1 MKMKHSPAASYSPLA
16 WFFLFT
22 LLLFSFSCQ
31 KNTDGE
37 VTPENP
43 TTNLSA
49 LIRAVDASLI
59 PEIREQGVLV
69 RNSAGQ
75 EEDMLTAL
83 QKNGV
88 NTIRLRLWH
97 TPASSYASLAAVKTL
112 AAEARTK
119 DIKVWLTVHYSDTW
133 ADPGQ
138 QTKPAAWKNLNYAT
152 LRDSLYAYTRLITRE
167 IQPDIIQIG
176 NEINRGLLW
185 PEGHANQPAQMQ
197 GLLKAGIQA
206 VREQFPATK
215 IMLHFAG
222 HDGAQS
228 FFTGLQELD
237 VDYYGLSY
245 YPIWHGKN
253 LTGLQANV
261 SRLFQQFKKPVL
273 LAEIAYPFTFGYND
287 WTNNIIGD
295 NTQILDAYPATP
307 EGQQAYLRFIH
318 QWAKTSEALSGY
330 AYWGGEWVAYRGNQ
344 ATDGSPW
351 ENQALW
357 DFNLQALPALRVFG
371 E

>member
-1 MKMKHSPAASYSPLA
+1 MKYPLTGYPLSVVSL
-16 WFFLFT
+16 FLLG
-22 LLLFSFSCQ
+22 LLYLGASCQ
-31 KNTDGE
+31 KDNNGDPS
-37 VTPENP
+37 PENP
-43 TTNLSA
+43 TTNPSV

-69 RNSAGQ
+69 RNSEGQ
-75 EEDMLTAL
+75 EEDMLSAL

-97 TPASSYASLAAVKTL
+97 TPASSYASLASVKKL
-112 AAEARTK
+112 AAEAHAK
-119 DIKVWLTVHYSDTW
+119 GINVWLTVHYSDTW
-133 ADPGQ
+133 ADPGH
-138 QTKPAAWKNLNYAT
+138 QTKPAAWKNLSYPI

-176 NEINRGLLW
+176 NEINQGLLW
-185 PEGHANQPAQMQ
+185 PEGRSNQPTQMQ
-197 GLLKAGIQA
+197 GLLQAGIQA
-206 VREQFPATK
+206 VREQSPTTK

-222 HDGAQS
+222 HDGAQT
-228 FFTGLQELD
+228 FFTSLQGLA

-261 SRLFQQFKKPVL
+261 SRLFQQFKKPIF
-273 LAEIAYPFTFGYND
+273 LAEVAYPFTFGYND

-295 NTQILDAYPATP
+295 SSQILDAYPATP
-307 EGQQAYLRFIH
+307 EGQQGYLRFIH

-357 DFNLQALPALRVFG
+357 DFNLRALPALRVFG